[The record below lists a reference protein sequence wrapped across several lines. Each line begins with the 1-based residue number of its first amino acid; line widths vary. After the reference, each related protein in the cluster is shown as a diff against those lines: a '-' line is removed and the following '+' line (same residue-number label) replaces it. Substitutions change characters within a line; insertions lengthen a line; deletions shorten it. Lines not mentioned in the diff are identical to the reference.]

1 MWPYDPSMTGLQAT
15 GIGSW
20 PLMTIDDAVRQATE
34 LWDLPYLPEL
44 PARGPGAEMVGRA
57 LGLLEIGMERGPSRW
72 RVAPTYGQEQR
83 RAKAMLRDDLDVLA
97 EVLDGYEGRVKVSL
111 AGPYTLLA
119 TVDLA
124 RGEPMVLDAG
134 ARRDL
139 VEAHRAA
146 AEGLVARLRSL
157 VPGAAPVLQLDEPA
171 LGGVA
176 DGAIPTSSGLRRCP
190 PVDAEEYGRAYREL
204 ASLEG
209 AAGGL
214 VVHSCAPAPWRTL
227 RDAGVRA
234 FAVDADLPGDVDVLA
249 EHVDGGGELWLGIV
263 PTSGGATVPTV
274 DRVVTRTLDW
284 LRPLELGSRL
294 DGHLT
299 LTPACGLASATPAA
313 ALQVAKVLREA
324 AGLVAERLFG

>member
-1 MWPYDPSMTGLQAT
+1 MT

-20 PLMTIDDAVRQATE
+20 PLTTIDEAVRQAVE

-44 PARGPGAEMVGRA
+44 PGRGPGAEMVGRA

-72 RVAPTYGQEQR
+72 HVGATYGQEQR
-83 RAKAMLRDDLDVLA
+83 RARAMLRDDLDVLA
-97 EVLDGYEGRVKVSL
+97 EVLDGYEGPVKVSL

-119 TVDLA
+119 TVDLF
-124 RGEPMVLDAG
+124 RGEPMVLDPG

-139 VEAHRAA
+139 VQAHRAA
-146 AEGLVARLRSL
+146 AGELLSRLRSL
-157 VPGAAPVLQLDEPA
+157 VPGAVPMLQLDEPA

-176 DGAIPTSSGLRRCP
+176 AGAIASSSGLRHYP
-190 PVDAEEYGRAYREL
+190 AVEAEELGRAYRDL
-204 ASLEG
+204 VTLEG
-209 AAGGL
+209 AEAGL
-214 VVHSCAPAPWRTL
+214 VVHSCAAAPWRTL
-227 RDAGVRA
+227 RDAGVRT
-234 FAVDADLPGDVDVLA
+234 FSVDADQPGDVDDLA
-249 EHVDGGGELWLGIV
+249 EHVDGGGDLWLGIV
-263 PTSGGATVPTV
+263 PTTPSAPVPSA
-274 DRVVTRTLDW
+274 DRIVTRTLDW

-313 ALQVAKVLREA
+313 AAQVAEALREA